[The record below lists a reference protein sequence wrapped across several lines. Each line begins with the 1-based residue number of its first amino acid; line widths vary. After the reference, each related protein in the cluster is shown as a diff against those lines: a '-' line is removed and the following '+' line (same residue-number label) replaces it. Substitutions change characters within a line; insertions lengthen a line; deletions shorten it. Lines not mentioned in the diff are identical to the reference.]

1 MTPSQDRI
9 QQRKGRSSKSYR
21 FDARLNESQK
31 LLIQRAADL
40 EGRSLTD
47 FVLQSAESAA
57 ARAIQERT
65 MMVLSARESEAFVE
79 KLLTPS
85 ALGRALRDAAKRYK
99 KRLGAE

>member
-1 MTPSQDRI
+1 
-9 QQRKGRSSKSYR
+9 
-21 FDARLNESQK
+21 
-31 LLIQRAADL
+31 
-40 EGRSLTD
+40 
-47 FVLQSAESAA
+47 LQSAESAA